1 MVHKPSVLRYNVFR
15 HHMPH
20 ILQNTAMPSLPVL
33 LHSPYA
39 WFALGVLLVGAELLI
54 PGVLICFF
62 GFAAM
67 LIAAILLVF
76 PGIPA
81 APLLLL
87 YAVLSGSLI
96 LGLRRLMPKSFSGRT
111 TDAKTDPDDDDVVGA
126 PATVIEAIAP
136 GTPGKVEFR
145 GSNWT
150 AVSDSPLPAGAR
162 AIVTARNDLTL
173 SVKPAE

>member
-1 MVHKPSVLRYNVFR
+1 
-15 HHMPH
+15 MPPV
-20 ILQNTAMPSLPVL
+20 AVL

-39 WFALGVLLVGAELLI
+39 WFALGVLLVGAEILV

-87 YAVLSGSLI
+87 YTALSAVLV
-96 LGLRRLMPKSFSGRT
+96 LGLRRLMPKSFRGRT
-111 TDAKTDPDDDDVVGA
+111 TAAKTDPDDDDVVGA
-126 PATVIEAIAP
+126 PATVIEDIVP
-136 GTPGKVEFR
+136 GAPGKVEFR
-145 GSNWT
+145 GTNWT
-150 AVSDSPLPAGAR
+150 AVSDSSLPVGAR
-162 AIVTARNDLTL
+162 AIVTERNDLTL